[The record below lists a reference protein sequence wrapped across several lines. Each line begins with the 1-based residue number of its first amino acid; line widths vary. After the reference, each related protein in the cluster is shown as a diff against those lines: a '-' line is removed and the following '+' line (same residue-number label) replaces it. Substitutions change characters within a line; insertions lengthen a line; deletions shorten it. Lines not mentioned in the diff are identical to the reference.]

1 MKYLNLYTTFD
12 SLFVTFLC
20 LLAVKTYV
28 HVQISVQNNKFSS
41 NSLNMIPS
49 VSTYYLTFLTL
60 LKIVYNYY
68 TLEQCLDTS
77 LFEAVKMLNDQLVAV

>member
-1 MKYLNLYTTFD
+1 MVYFYLDIN
-12 SLFVTFLC
+12 
-20 LLAVKTYV
+20 
-28 HVQISVQNNKFSS
+28 SS
-41 NSLNMIPS
+41 YII
-49 VSTYYLTFLTL
+49 